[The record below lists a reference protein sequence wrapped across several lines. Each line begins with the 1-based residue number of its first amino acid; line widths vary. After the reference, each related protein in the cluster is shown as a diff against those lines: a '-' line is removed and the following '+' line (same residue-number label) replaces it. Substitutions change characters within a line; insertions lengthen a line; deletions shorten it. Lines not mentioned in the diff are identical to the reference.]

1 MFASGV
7 SDLPSSTL
15 SFLKQ
20 LLSDS
25 PQFGRAV
32 VNDLTSKGK
41 GFLKNN
47 QLLQQLYLD
56 VIGEQ
61 LKALDGQ
68 AGETCTYTTQLNT
81 EGSTQDSEAKCCKL
95 IYQMLSYMNPTPE
108 MLSLSER
115 LDELFKDLINRIN
128 RHEHSCLDK
137 GTLYS
142 CLLSQSTTYL
152 IEKFCS
158 IENQMRFLVEGHPKL
173 PLSRSAVQGFGQQ
186 SLPVGSFVQV
196 CYTQSFME
204 TREGAWQYLFF
215 HALEGNHILENIV
228 VRFVTEWQCWYLL
241 TKVECSM
248 LSCLL
253 MV

>member
-1 MFASGV
+1 M

-32 VNDLTSKGK
+32 INDLTSKGK

-61 LKALDGQ
+61 LKALDGD
-68 AGETCTYTTQLNT
+68 AEEILTHPTPLNT
-81 EGSTQDSEAKCCKL
+81 EENTQDSEAKHCKL

-108 MLSLSER
+108 MLSLSKR
-115 LDELFKDLINRIN
+115 LDELFKDLINQIN
-128 RHEHSCLDK
+128 RHEHSYLDK

-158 IENQMRFLVEGHPKL
+158 IENKIRFLVEGHPES
-173 PLSRSAVQGFGQQ
+173 PLSRSTVQRFGQK
-186 SLPVGSFVQV
+186 SLPVGSVVQV

-204 TREGAWQYLFF
+204 TRESAWQYLFF
-215 HALEGNHILENIV
+215 HALEGNHVLENIV
-228 VRFVTEWQCWYLL
+228 VRF
-241 TKVECSM
+241 K
-248 LSCLL
+248 
-253 MV
+253 